1 MTSHRRSEQT
11 LSTLKFVGRV
21 VTWEWIARALV
32 SFFHA
37 LLTEDLNLEGVPLQ
51 GYLSDWIERLEKHPF
66 TAFSSRGSGWR
77 SVRGLWHWCQL
88 LWMLR
93 EPNSVKEISYLAQKL
108 LPAKDLTELEKSCT
122 SRDFAGLRL
131 RCQKILERAGPN
143 WKLDVL
149 EFLETLKAAQ
159 VAFRCLALYK
169 TTPILLVERARQGD
183 QRAAL
188 DLVKL
193 DKLFLT
199 DACTQEVLRKAA
211 LENDCG
217 FSGKL
222 SGAIE
227 YKAQF
232 TRRHAFQVYFYG
244 LFALGIELPLVFKL
258 QMTLDPEGSE
268 FPGDYGFERFF
279 QRRRK
284 DLDLPAHGERF
295 LT

>member
-1 MTSHRRSEQT
+1 MGESNFQFGPARSRIFWHRRLRPAKS
-11 LSTLKFVGRV
+11 R
-21 VTWEWIARALV
+21 LV
-32 SFFHA
+32 Q
-37 LLTEDLNLEGVPLQ
+37 D
-51 GYLSDWIERLEKHPF
+51 
-66 TAFSSRGSGWR
+66 FSSSAR
-77 SVRGLWHWCQL
+77 S
-88 LWMLR
+88 
-93 EPNSVKEISYLAQKL
+93 
-108 LPAKDLTELEKSCT
+108 
-122 SRDFAGLRL
+122 F
-131 RCQKILERAGPN
+131 
-143 WKLDVL
+143 VL

-169 TTPILLVERARQGD
+169 TTPILPIERARQGD

-211 LENDCG
+211 LEHDYG
-217 FSGKL
+217 FSERL

-227 YKAQF
+227 YKAEF

-244 LFALGIELPLVFKL
+244 LFALGIELPSVFKL

-279 QRRRK
+279 ERRRK
-284 DLDLPAHGERF
+284 DLTFLPIASDS
-295 LT
+295 